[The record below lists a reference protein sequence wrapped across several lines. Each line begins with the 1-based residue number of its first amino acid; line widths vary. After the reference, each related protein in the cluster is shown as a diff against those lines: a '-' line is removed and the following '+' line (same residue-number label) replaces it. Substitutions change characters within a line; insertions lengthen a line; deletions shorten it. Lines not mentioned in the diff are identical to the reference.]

1 MMKAAALLLAGSMA
15 LAACAS
21 DEKTG
26 GNAAEE
32 TGGNAAEELKIGLA
46 YDAIGRG
53 DKSFNDSA
61 FAGVQAAIDEH
72 GGDFSEVTP
81 NEDGS
86 DRAELLAQLAEQGFN
101 PVIAVGFAYDEV
113 LADVAADFPDTTF
126 AQVDGSVTLP
136 DGSSKGDNVTGL
148 LFSEQEG
155 SFLAGVAAALKSE
168 TGMIGFVGG
177 VETPLIEKF
186 QAGYEAGAKA
196 VKADITID
204 SRYISP
210 AGDFSGFND
219 PVKGEQVAKAI
230 LDGGADIVYHA
241 AGGSGSGVFKAA
253 AAAGGRAIGVDSDQY
268 ETVGDPALQAVI
280 MTSMLKRVDN
290 AVKAFVDGYVEGDVP
305 SGEDVINDLS
315 TEGVGLS
322 ESGGFI
328 EDIKDQIDEYKQ
340 QIIDGEIEVPTTP

>member
-196 VKADITID
+196 VKADIKID

>member
-1 MMKAAALLLAGSMA
+1 MTKVAALLLAGSMG

-21 DEKTG
+21 DEKSSG
-26 GNAAEE
+26 SASDSSGAKED
-32 TGGNAAEELKIGLA
+32 LKIGLA
-46 YDAIGRG
+46 YDAVGRG

-61 FAGVQAAIDEH
+61 YAGVQKAIEEH
-72 GGDFSEVTP
+72 GGKFSEVTP
-81 NEDGS
+81 NPDGS

-113 LADVAADFPDTTF
+113 IKDVAKDFPKTTF
-126 AQVDGSVTLP
+126 AQVDGSNTLP

-148 LFSEQEG
+148 LFAEEQG
-155 SFLAGVAAALKSE
+155 SFLAGVAAALKSDA
-168 TGMIGFVGG
+168 GSIGFVGG
-177 VETPLIEKF
+177 VETTLIQKF

-196 VKADITID
+196 VKPDIKID

-230 LDGGADIVYHA
+230 FDGGADIVYHA
-241 AGGSGSGVFKAA
+241 AGGSGTGVFKAA

-268 ETVGDPALQAVI
+268 QTVEDPKLQPVI

-290 AVKAFVDGYVEGDVP
+290 AVEAFIKSYVDGKAKGGVDIV
-305 SGEDVINDLS
+305 NDLS
-315 TEGVGLS
+315 TEGIALATT
-322 ESGGFI
+322 GGFI
-328 EDIKDQIDEYKQ
+328 EDIQGQLDDYKKK
-340 QIIDGEIEVPTTP
+340 IIDGEITVPKTP